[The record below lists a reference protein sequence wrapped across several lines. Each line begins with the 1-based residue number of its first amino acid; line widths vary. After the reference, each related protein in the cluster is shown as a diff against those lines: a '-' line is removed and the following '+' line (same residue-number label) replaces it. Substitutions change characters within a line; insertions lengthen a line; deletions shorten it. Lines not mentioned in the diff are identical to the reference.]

1 MKINRIDIKGEVYD
15 IEAYKNP
22 IPTGSVIPFAGETP
36 PEGFLLCN
44 GQEVSRVTYA
54 RLFNVIKEKFGA
66 GDGVTTFQVPN
77 LIDKFIEGT
86 QNEVG
91 QNVSAGL
98 PNIRGRLHRVLC
110 SGDDAFEPI
119 EGSGDFSISA
129 SSGSVD
135 GTKHDVSFLAS
146 KGELKTDGT
155 LKTDESEKVFGKS
168 NTVQPPAIKM
178 QYIIK
183 Y

>member
-77 LIDKFIEGT
+77 LVEKFIEGT
-86 QNEVG
+86 ESSVG
-91 QNVSAGL
+91 QTLNAGL
-98 PNIRGRLHRVLC
+98 PNITAGFTAYTYKDGSPSGKIKSKIGNTNQVQ
-110 SGDDAFEPI
+110 SGGGDDRSFVE
-119 EGSGDFSISA
+119 FSLDASRNSA
-129 SSGSVD
+129 IY
-135 GTKHDVSFLAS
+135 
-146 KGELKTDGT
+146 
-155 LKTDESEKVFGKS
+155 GKS
-168 NTVQPPAIKM
+168 NTVQPPAVKM
-178 QYIIK
+178 LLIIK
-183 Y
+183 D

>member
-54 RLFNVIKEKFGA
+54 RLFSVIGEKFGA

-77 LIDKFIEGT
+77 LVEKFIEGT
-86 QNEVG
+86 ESSVG
-91 QNVSAGL
+91 QTLNAGL
-98 PNIRGRLHRVLC
+98 PNIT
-110 SGDDAFEPI
+110 
-119 EGSGDFSISA
+119 A
-129 SSGSVD
+129 SFAAYTLVNGNPTGIMESDIYSTDQVQPGGGADKTFTFFYLNASRNS
-135 GTKHDVSFLAS
+135 DVY
-146 KGELKTDGT
+146 
-155 LKTDESEKVFGKS
+155 GKS
-168 NTVQPPAIKM
+168 NTVQPPAVKM
-178 QYIIK
+178 LLIIK
-183 Y
+183 D

>member
-54 RLFNVIKEKFGA
+54 RLFSVIGEKFGA

-77 LIDKFIEGT
+77 LVEKFIEGT
-86 QNEVG
+86 ESSVG
-91 QNVSAGL
+91 QTLNAGL
-98 PNIRGRLHRVLC
+98 PNITAKMDKMMTD
-110 SGDDAFEPI
+110 SG
-119 EGSGDFSISA
+119 GDFSGAVYVTGKPRTRGWESA
-129 SSGSVD
+129 NFD
-135 GTKHDVSFLAS
+135 EIRNIAFDAS
-146 KGELKTDGT
+146 K
-155 LKTDESEKVFGKS
+155 SNAIYGKS
-168 NTVQPPAIKM
+168 NTVQPPAVKM
-178 QYIIK
+178 LFIIK
-183 Y
+183 D

>member
-44 GQEVSRVTYA
+44 GQEVSRVTYS

-77 LIDKFIEGT
+77 LVEKFIEGT
-86 QNEVG
+86 ESSVG
-91 QNVSAGL
+91 QTLNAGL
-98 PNIRGRLHRVLC
+98 PNITADFAAYTYQNGSP
-110 SGDDAFEPI
+110 SGKMKGTITNTNQVGTGGGSDRTFVQFSLDA
-119 EGSGDFSISA
+119 SRNS
-129 SSGSVD
+129 
-135 GTKHDVSFLAS
+135 DVY
-146 KGELKTDGT
+146 
-155 LKTDESEKVFGKS
+155 GKS
-168 NTVQPPAIKM
+168 NTVQPPAVKM
-178 QYIIK
+178 LLIIK
-183 Y
+183 D

>member
-77 LIDKFIEGT
+77 LVEKFIEGT
-86 QNEVG
+86 ESSVG
-91 QNVSAGL
+91 QTLNAGL
-98 PNIRGRLHRVLC
+98 PNITAGFTTYTYLNGSP
-110 SGDDAFEPI
+110 SGKMRSTITNTDQVQPGGGSDRTFVQLSLDA
-119 EGSGDFSISA
+119 SRDSN
-129 SSGSVD
+129 VY
-135 GTKHDVSFLAS
+135 
-146 KGELKTDGT
+146 
-155 LKTDESEKVFGKS
+155 GKS
-168 NTVQPPAIKM
+168 NTVQPPAVKM
-178 QYIIK
+178 LLIIK
-183 Y
+183 D

>member
-66 GDGVTTFQVPN
+66 GDGVTTFNVPN
-77 LIDKFIEGT
+77 LVEKFIEGT
-86 QNEVG
+86 ESSVG
-91 QNVSAGL
+91 QTLNAGL
-98 PNIRGRLHRVLC
+98 PNISAGFTAYTYQNGSP
-110 SGDDAFEPI
+110 SGKMKSTITNSNQVQTGGGSERTFVTFSLDA
-119 EGSGDFSISA
+119 SRDSN
-129 SSGSVD
+129 VY
-135 GTKHDVSFLAS
+135 
-146 KGELKTDGT
+146 
-155 LKTDESEKVFGKS
+155 GKS
-168 NTVQPPAIKM
+168 NTVQPAAVKM
-178 QYIIK
+178 LLIIK
-183 Y
+183 D

>member
-22 IPTGSVIPFAGETP
+22 IPTGSVIPFAGENA

-77 LIDKFIEGT
+77 LVEKFIEGT
-86 QNEVG
+86 ESSVG
-91 QNVSAGL
+91 QTLNAGL
-98 PNIRGRLHRVLC
+98 PNISASFTAYTYRNGAPTGKMKSTIGNTNQVQTGG
-110 SGDDAFEPI
+110 GDDRTFVNFYLDASI
-119 EGSGDFSISA
+119 GS
-129 SSGSVD
+129 
-135 GTKHDVSFLAS
+135 DVY
-146 KGELKTDGT
+146 
-155 LKTDESEKVFGKS
+155 GKS
-168 NTVQPPAIKM
+168 NTVQPPAVKM
-178 QYIIK
+178 LLIIK
-183 Y
+183 D